1 MQNNSSIR
9 RSYRLFSIAGFALFA
24 LIVTALGFAFLPNI
38 AEAVPDMYVANYNND
53 TISRANL
60 DGTGGVSLGNLGGTL
75 NGPTG
80 IALDLSN
87 GYMYVANYD
96 DNTISR
102 ANLDGTGGVSLGN
115 LGGTL
120 NGPQG
125 IALDVWSGYMYVAN
139 GTGNTISRANLD
151 GTGGVSLGNL
161 GGTLNEPHGI
171 ALDLRQTGLA
181 VPTLSEWGMIA
192 LSLLMAGSAVLIM
205 RRRKLVT
212 T

>member
-9 RSYRLFSIAGFALFA
+9 RSYRLSSIAGFALFA

-75 NGPTG
+75 N
-80 IALDLSN
+80 
-87 GYMYVANYD
+87 
-96 DNTISR
+96 
-102 ANLDGTGGVSLGN
+102 
-115 LGGTL
+115 
-120 NGPQG
+120 
-125 IALDVWSGYMYVAN
+125 
-139 GTGNTISRANLD
+139 
-151 GTGGVSLGNL
+151 
-161 GGTLNEPHGI
+161 EPHGI

-192 LSLLMAGSAVLIM
+192 LSLLMAGSAILIM

>member
-9 RSYRLFSIAGFALFA
+9 RSYRLSSIAGFALFA

-87 GYMYVANYD
+87 GYMYVANYNND
-96 DNTISR
+96 
-102 ANLDGTGGVSLGN
+102 
-115 LGGTL
+115 
-120 NGPQG
+120 
-125 IALDVWSGYMYVAN
+125 
-139 GTGNTISRANLD
+139 TISRANLD

-181 VPTLSEWGMIA
+181 VSTLSEWGMIA